1 MKKNLDVTFATLST
15 PVAAMTAL
23 ENQLRFQ
30 LDEHGHDWLL
40 WRAINKYVME
50 SFCDSKQRPFSMT
63 TRDKR
68 TFRFGFE
75 PADSKGRPAALQVME
90 VKSDGQ
96 GKDIDRLVWHM
107 PIVFFAEPTPALNE
121 HIYSIEPSDAAIM
134 RALFLSGQGS
144 RGQISRVF
152 ARPSNAPLQAAE

>member
-1 MKKNLDVTFATLST
+1 MRKNFDVTFATLST

-50 SFCDSKQRPFSMT
+50 SFCDSKQQPFSMT

-68 TFRFGFE
+68 TFRFCFE
-75 PADSKGRPAALQVME
+75 PSDSNDRHSFLQVTE
-90 VKSDGQ
+90 VTTNAQ
-96 GKDIDRLVWHM
+96 GAIVNRLVWYM
-107 PIVFFAEPTPALNE
+107 PIVSFTQPTPALFE
-121 HIYSIEPSDAAIM
+121 HIYPIAPNDAAIM
-134 RALFLSGQGS
+134 RALFLSGQVD
-144 RGQISRVF
+144 RAQVSRVL
-152 ARPSNAPLQAAE
+152 ARSSNAPLQAAE